1 VSTAP
6 SLILPDGD
14 VPQRNRA
21 TPGLGLRVL
30 VIAHEPFTRRSLRAA
45 LAGQE
50 YRVFASATAHRGVEA
65 AAAVRPDLIIL
76 ELDLPDADGIDVITH
91 LREWSSV
98 PIIALSVSNR
108 EARKVAALDTG
119 ADDYLTEPFSTGEL
133 LARMRVAMRHAAR
146 STNDPVITTGT
157 LRIFLRHRRVV
168 AGGRDVALTRTEYSL
183 LRTLARSAG
192 QVLSHRHLLHDVW
205 GPGYEQDLNLL
216 RVTINK
222 LRRRLELDSTRPQY
236 VRTVPG
242 VGYRLHVSDQT
253 ADGRSP

>member
-1 VSTAP
+1 MSTAA
-6 SLILPDGD
+6 SLILPDEHG
-14 VPQRNRA
+14 PRRSRA
-21 TPGLGLRVL
+21 TPELGLRVL
-30 VIAHEPFTRRSLRAA
+30 VIAYDPFTRRSLRAA
-45 LAGQE
+45 LAGQG
-50 YRVFASATAHRGVEA
+50 YRVFASETAQRGVEA
-65 AAAVRPDLIIL
+65 AATVRPDLIIL
-76 ELDLPDADGIDVITH
+76 ELDLPDADGIDVIRH

-108 EARKVAALDTG
+108 EAREVAALDTG
-119 ADDYLTEPFSTGEL
+119 ADDYVTKPFSTGEL
-133 LARMRVAMRHAAR
+133 LARMRVAMRHAP
-146 STNDPVITTGT
+146 TTHDPVITTGT

-192 QVLSHRHLLHDVW
+192 QVLSHKHLLHDVW
-205 GPGYEQDLNLL
+205 GPGHEQDINLL

-222 LRRRLELDSTRPQY
+222 LRRRLELDSTRPRY

-242 VGYRLHVSDQT
+242 VGYRLHVSDQE